1 MTKGAPESMTRMG
14 AKGCSAES
22 YIGVG
27 TKQDV
32 NLTRK
37 TLFSLG
43 KVVNG
48 RLGNRPR

>member
-1 MTKGAPESMTRMG
+1 M
-14 AKGCSAES
+14 AKGGHDAQRVLRGS
-22 YIGVG
+22 YTIAG

-32 NLTRK
+32 NLARK

-48 RLGNRPR
+48 RLGSPPR

>member
-1 MTKGAPESMTRMG
+1 MARKGARG
-14 AKGCSAES
+14 S
-22 YIGVG
+22 YIGAG

-32 NLTRK
+32 NLAHK

-48 RLGNRPR
+48 RLGSRALNSRRARELPMS